1 MPLKMKDLPKS
12 ERPYEKFLM
21 YGAKKLSNAE
31 LLAIIIKTG
40 TKDETSVNIANRILL
55 LAENIK
61 ELNSIPIETLEK
73 IKGIGKVK
81 AIQIKAVCELA
92 TRINAPIN
100 NMNLKI
106 TRPQDVA
113 NMFMEELKHEKQE
126 KLKLLLLNT
135 KNEVIKNIE
144 IKTGSSSEIIVQ
156 PAEILKEVIKEELS
170 KFILI
175 HNHPSGDATPS
186 DADIKFTKKLDES
199 AKLLGVNL
207 LDHIVIGKDCYK
219 SIRKEMCI

>member
-21 YGAKKLSNAE
+21 YGTKKLSNAE

-219 SIRKEMCI
+219 SIRKEMRI

>member
-73 IKGIGKVK
+73 IKGIGEVK

-219 SIRKEMCI
+219 SIRKEMRI

>member
-73 IKGIGKVK
+73 IKGIGEVK

-106 TRPQDVA
+106 TKPQDVA

>member
-219 SIRKEMCI
+219 SIRKEMRI